1 MVDGSVN
8 GRQTAEHWWP
18 AALLI
23 DGGGVVGGGGDHGLE
38 VEAEDGRLWSRWPMG
53 GLGTLR
59 RARDER
65 TEAAIHVSSTI
76 LAISLYVGISTFFL
90 ASC

>member
-1 MVDGSVN
+1 MVDGSVD
-8 GRQTAEHWWP
+8 GRQVPPSPCGGGTAEHWWP

-38 VEAEDGRLWSRWPMG
+38 VEAEGGRLWSRWPMG

-65 TEAAIHVSSTI
+65 TEAGAGADPQDT
-76 LAISLYVGISTFFL
+76 
-90 ASC
+90 